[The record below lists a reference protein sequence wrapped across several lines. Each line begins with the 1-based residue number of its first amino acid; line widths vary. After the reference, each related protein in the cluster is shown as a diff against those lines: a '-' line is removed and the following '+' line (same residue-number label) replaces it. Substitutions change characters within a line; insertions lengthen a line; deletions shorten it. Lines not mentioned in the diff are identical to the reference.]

1 MEFFTPLVV
10 AFSILLLPY
19 ALYTATRFVL
29 STRRPR
35 NYPPGPLSLPVIGN
49 IHQIPKLS
57 SHSIISHWA
66 QKYGPITGLKLGPL
80 NVVLLNSAP
89 LVYELFVKR
98 AASFSERRPTYIAEH
113 YILPEGKDT
122 YSLYMTQEWATK
134 MRLQTKNTLV
144 GGGLKNLVP
153 LQKATVTKLVWSLLE
168 CGKNGGADWAD
179 SLKPWALAGPVA
191 LVSGAPIEDYVRD
204 FGEQW
209 IHDYLLSQFLWV
221 SLLDP
226 TNPPVDFFPLLRFVP
241 AFLTQWKHKAPEARK
256 YLMTAYH
263 GVLEQGRKSM
273 KKKGGSFSPL
283 ALIPRLLSEKENQNM
298 SVEQENDFAVYMGGL
313 YDAAAG
319 STLMSIQTLI
329 LALASHPDAQR
340 KAQAEIDAVFGDAM
354 PDKIDLSKLPYLH
367 ACVSESQRW
376 RPLGAY
382 VLQSFGLPRMTS
394 ADLDVL
400 GYHVP
405 KGTLAIINQWSI
417 AHDPEF
423 YDKPEDYNP
432 ERYYNDP
439 NVRIAMAQILWAFDI
454 VPDGPLE
461 TGVEKGFTQ
470 ATVLMPLPFKVKFVL
485 RKSEGVL
492 LEERLKADRAMIEI
506 LGQGA

>member
-1 MEFFTPLVV
+1 
-10 AFSILLLPY
+10 
-19 ALYTATRFVL
+19 
-29 STRRPR
+29 
-35 NYPPGPLSLPVIGN
+35 
-49 IHQIPKLS
+49 
-57 SHSIISHWA
+57 
-66 QKYGPITGLKLGPL
+66 
-80 NVVLLNSAP
+80 
-89 LVYELFVKR
+89 
-98 AASFSERRPTYIAEH
+98 
-113 YILPEGKDT
+113 
-122 YSLYMTQEWATK
+122 
-134 MRLQTKNTLV
+134 
-144 GGGLKNLVP
+144 
-153 LQKATVTKLVWSLLE
+153 
-168 CGKNGGADWAD
+168 
-179 SLKPWALAGPVA
+179 
-191 LVSGAPIEDYVRD
+191 
-204 FGEQW
+204 
-209 IHDYLLSQFLWV
+209 
-221 SLLDP
+221 
-226 TNPPVDFFPLLRFVP
+226 
-241 AFLTQWKHKAPEARK
+241 
-256 YLMTAYH
+256 
-263 GVLEQGRKSM
+263 
-273 KKKGGSFSPL
+273 
-283 ALIPRLLSEKENQNM
+283 
-298 SVEQENDFAVYMGGL
+298 
-313 YDAAAG
+313 
-319 STLMSIQTLI
+319 MSIQTLI

-439 NVRIAMAQILWAFDI
+439 VGAKPGISEIGRKAVYTFGAGRRECLGKDYFFQNVRIAMAQILWAFDI